1 MVRSIVAAPSI
12 LFGFLVISA
21 CVDRTD
27 PEASQTTRQVAVDE
41 NAEAILVT
49 IDSGGRIWIDGEVVD
64 AEVLRSRIEKLR
76 TAHPEWPLEVR
87 TEISP
92 PPTRVLVAVIDAA
105 QAAGMTTTI
114 EGVSIANVE

>member
-1 MVRSIVAAPSI
+1 
-12 LFGFLVISA
+12 
-21 CVDRTD
+21 
-27 PEASQTTRQVAVDE
+27 VDE